1 VPGSSMA
8 AGMGQATS
16 LGPLSVPPAWTAT
29 APSAA
34 SPVTPAPGSTLLA
47 TPPEVAGV
55 PGVAPTGASLG
66 ARAGASAG
74 MVDNRFLV
82 RPPMVPSWAA
92 VG

>member
-1 VPGSSMA
+1 
-8 AGMGQATS
+8 MGQATS
-16 LGPLSVPPAWTAT
+16 IGPLSVPPSLDCHGAVRGIAI
-29 APSAA
+29 A
-34 SPVTPAPGSTLLA
+34 PAPGNTLPA
-47 TPPEVAGV
+47 APPEVAGV

-74 MVDNRFLV
+74 IADNRFLV

>member
-1 VPGSSMA
+1 MA

-16 LGPLSVPPAWTAT
+16 IGPLSVPPAWTAT
-29 APSAA
+29 APSAT
-34 SPVTPAPGSTLLA
+34 SPVAPTPGNTLLA
-47 TPPEVAGV
+47 APPEVAGV
-55 PGVAPTGASLG
+55 PGVAPSGASLG

-74 MVDNRFLV
+74 IADNRFLV

>member
-1 VPGSSMA
+1 
-8 AGMGQATS
+8 MGQAAS
-16 LGPLSVPPAWTAT
+16 IGPLSVPPSWTAT

-34 SPVTPAPGSTLLA
+34 SPLASAPGSTPSA
-47 TPPEVAGV
+47 APPEVAGV
-55 PGVAPTGASLG
+55 PGVPLTGAGLG

-74 MVDNRFLV
+74 IADNRFLI